1 MVIARPRRRLVGA
14 VAVGLSASLLAA
26 CGSSS
31 TSTTSSSAPADTA
44 SASASTSTS
53 ASAQGLTLTADQE
66 LASAGKTDS
75 TAFCGDKPITL
86 AVHDGFGINAWS
98 QASLAAVRSE
108 AAKCPNV
115 TTVVQIGEG
124 DLQKSI
130 SQVNSMVAQGAQA
143 LVLIP
148 DFGQAQLASIKA
160 ATDAGAKVVPWG
172 ADPGGV
178 PGTDYVSYVDWSS
191 PDAGTLWAEWMVKT
205 LGGKGNV
212 VFIGGPAGN
221 PVTAGQLKSV
231 VAVFAKNPG
240 MKLLTGD
247 TDWPVTNWDPATAQ
261 KIMSSLLAKYP
272 QIDGIISDYGT
283 DALAATRAMQ
293 AANRP
298 LVPIATLEAN
308 GLGCLYAKESA
319 AGDKKFQLAT
329 ISSRNWL
336 GRVATRQAI
345 AAAEGVT
352 ISEPSTFSLPLI
364 EDSTAGLTPKCDSTQ
379 GDDFYNS
386 NNITA
391 DELSKYGKP

>member
-1 MVIARPRRRLVGA
+1 MVTTRRRLIGV
-14 VAVGLSASLLAA
+14 VSLTLSAALLTA
-26 CGSSS
+26 CGSSGGS
-31 TSTTSSSAPADTA
+31 SSDSSGSSASSSASGGTA
-44 SASASTSTS
+44 
-53 ASAQGLTLTADQE
+53 LTLTEAQE
-66 LASAGKTDS
+66 LSSAGKTDS
-75 TAFCGDKPITL
+75 TAFCGTTPITL
-86 AVHDGFGINAWS
+86 AVHDGFGVNAWS

-108 AAKCPNV
+108 AAKCSNV

-130 SQVNSMVAQGAQA
+130 SQVNSMVAQGANA

-160 ATDAGAKVVPWG
+160 ATDAGTKVVPWA
-172 ADPGGV
+172 ADPGGTA
-178 PGTDYVSYVDWSS
+178 GSDYVTYVDWSS
-191 PDAGTLWAEWMVKT
+191 PDAGTLWANWMVKT

-231 VAVFAKNPG
+231 VSVFAQNPG

-247 TDWPVTNWDPATAQ
+247 KDWPVTNWDPATAQ
-261 KIMSSLLAKYP
+261 KVTASLLAKYP

-308 GLGCLYAKESA
+308 GLGCLYQKEKA
-319 AGDKKFQLAT
+319 AGDTKFQLAT
-329 ISSRNWL
+329 ISARNWL
-336 GRVATRQAI
+336 GRVAARQAI
-345 AAAEGVT
+345 AAAEG
-352 ISEPSTFSLPLI
+352 IKIDEPSTFHLPLI
-364 EDSTAGLTPKCDSTQ
+364 EDSTAGMDPKCDSSQ

-386 NNITA
+386 NQITA
-391 DELSKYGKP
+391 DELAKYGKP

>member
-1 MVIARPRRRLVGA
+1 MTEA
-14 VAVGLSASLLAA
+14 
-26 CGSSS
+26 
-31 TSTTSSSAPADTA
+31 
-44 SASASTSTS
+44 
-53 ASAQGLTLTADQE
+53 QE

-86 AVHDGFGINAWS
+86 AVHDGFGVNAWS

-130 SQVNSMVAQGAQA
+130 SQVNSMVAQGANA
-143 LVLIP
+143 LVIIP

-160 ATDAGAKVVPWG
+160 ATDAGVKVVPWA
-172 ADPGGV
+172 ADPGGT
-178 PGTDYVSYVDWSS
+178 PGTDYVTYVDWSS
-191 PDAGTLWAEWMVKT
+191 PDAGTKWAEWMVKT

-231 VAVFAKNPG
+231 VQVFSQNPG

-247 TDWPVTNWDPATAQ
+247 KDWPVTNWDPATAQ
-261 KIMSSLLAKYP
+261 KVMASLLAKYP

-293 AANRP
+293 AAGRP

-308 GLGCLYAKESA
+308 GLGCLYQKEKA
-319 AGDKKFQLAT
+319 AGDTKFQLAT

-336 GRVATRQAI
+336 GRVAARQAI

-352 ISEPSTFSLPLI
+352 INEPSTYTLPLI
-364 EDSTAGLTPKCDSTQ
+364 EDSTAGLEPKCDASQ

-386 NNITA
+386 NQITA
-391 DELSKYGKP
+391 DELAKYGKP